1 MIVFSAANYN
11 STILE
16 QVSDF
21 NINDNK
27 TPKLSFAG
35 GPLKTTSNKDPKKSA
50 LKATAY
56 QTSKTAE
63 KKVVKKVTLDNTAV
77 KEPQFVKFSGGS
89 PIKASIVAKV
99 NNPSISN
106 SLTKKTAYIDVYS
119 GENK

>member
-1 MIVFSAANYN
+1 M
-11 STILE
+11 
-16 QVSDF
+16 
-21 NINDNK
+21 
-27 TPKLSFAG
+27 
-35 GPLKTTSNKDPKKSA
+35 KTTSNKDPKKSA

-77 KEPQFVKFSGGS
+77 KEPQFVKYSGGS

-106 SLTKKTAYIDVYS
+106 SLTKKTA
-119 GENK
+119 